1 VWLQGW
7 YAAHCN
13 GDWEH
18 QNGIEIGTLDNPGWT
33 FQVDLQDT
41 DLAERPYEPAELH
54 RSEHDW
60 YVTRLQGTKF
70 DAACGPLNLG
80 EVIHLLRVW
89 AQR

>member
-18 QNGIEIGTLDNPGWT
+18 QNGIEIGTLDNPGGT

-41 DLAERPYEPAELH
+41 DLRNVRMNL
-54 RSEHDW
+54 RSFIDRN
-60 YVTRLQGTKF
+60 TTGTSHVCK
-70 DAACGPLNLG
+70 ARSLMRHAGRS
-80 EVIHLLRVW
+80 IS
-89 AQR
+89 AK